1 MKTEFKPWLLG
12 SHHAPMGSCYSQR
25 LEKGDASETQSSEQV
40 GAQTGGVALSGVTIN
55 QASPGQ
61 GNSSPVSRDQSL
73 GDLPGGSGGGA
84 NTSSNTI
91 SFTTDADMPAAINAL
106 DAALTQNQQD
116 NQETA
121 ALAQSAIDSASGFSS
136 GLEKIAVIGALVAG
150 GFMGWKYLE
159 SRNN

>member
-1 MKTEFKPWLLG
+1 
-12 SHHAPMGSCYSQR
+12 
-25 LEKGDASETQSSEQV
+25 
-40 GAQTGGVALSGVTIN
+40 
-55 QASPGQ
+55 
-61 GNSSPVSRDQSL
+61 
-73 GDLPGGSGGGA
+73 
-84 NTSSNTI
+84 
-91 SFTTDADMPAAINAL
+91 MPAAINAL